1 MIFLQ
6 WLIFGWL
13 NSLFNAMCKTK
24 VGLLTAEEKEAIEGK
39 RYAKGRYF
47 TPVQDED
54 GNWVLHL
61 EQINK
66 NQNIDFWWL
75 IHLQKI
81 DYKPKQMDKS
91 VIPDIMALSGLLLF
105 TGAELSIE
113 SAIFEIISKFGV
125 VAVLWFWLKE
135 MKAQMKEQSKDFYQE
150 TEKLRTEHK
159 NTMHEFQEIHKEHKE
174 LLTDQLKAKDDIIK
188 TLKK

>member
-1 MIFLQ
+1 
-6 WLIFGWL
+6 
-13 NSLFNAMCKTK
+13 
-24 VGLLTAEEKEAIEGK
+24 
-39 RYAKGRYF
+39 
-47 TPVQDED
+47 
-54 GNWVLHL
+54 
-61 EQINK
+61 
-66 NQNIDFWWL
+66 
-75 IHLQKI
+75 
-81 DYKPKQMDKS
+81 MDKS

-125 VAVLWFWLKE
+125 VAVLWFWLRE
-135 MKAQMKEQSKDFYQE
+135 MKDQMKEQSKDFYEE

>member
-1 MIFLQ
+1 MR
-6 WLIFGWL
+6 
-13 NSLFNAMCKTK
+13 T
-24 VGLLTAEEKEAIEGK
+24 
-39 RYAKGRYF
+39 
-47 TPVQDED
+47 D
-54 GNWVLHL
+54 NWVLHL

-150 TEKLRTEHK
+150 TEKLGLIT
-159 NTMHEFQEIHKEHKE
+159 
-174 LLTDQLKAKDDIIK
+174 K
-188 TLKK
+188 TQ

>member
-1 MIFLQ
+1 
-6 WLIFGWL
+6 
-13 NSLFNAMCKTK
+13 MCKQK
-24 VGLLTAEEKEAIEGK
+24 VGLLADEEKEALEGK
-39 RYAKGRYF
+39 QYAPKKYF
-47 TPVQDED
+47 TPLEDTD
-54 GNWVLHL
+54 GNFVLPL
-61 EQINK
+61 KQINK
-66 NQNIDFWWL
+66 NQNTDFWWL

-135 MKAQMKEQSKDFYQE
+135 MKEQMKEQSKDFYSE
-150 TEKLRTEHK
+150 TEKLRQEHK

-174 LLTDQLKAKDDIIK
+174 LLADQLKAKDEIIK

>member
-1 MIFLQ
+1 MF
-6 WLIFGWL
+6 
-13 NSLFNAMCKTK
+13 KTK
-24 VGLLTAEEKEAIEGK
+24 VGLLDQEEKEAIEGQRFADGK
-39 RYAKGRYF
+39 YF
-47 TPVQDED
+47 TPLQDAD
-54 GNWVLHL
+54 KNWVLPL
-61 EQINK
+61 NEIKNNK
-66 NQNIDFWWL
+66 NIDFWWVK
-75 IHLQKI
+75 HLPLI

-135 MKAQMKEQSKDFYQE
+135 MKEQMKEQSKDFYSE

-174 LLTDQLKAKDDIIK
+174 LLTDQLKAKDEIIK

>member
-1 MIFLQ
+1 
-6 WLIFGWL
+6 
-13 NSLFNAMCKTK
+13 MCKTK
-24 VGLLTAEEKEAIEGK
+24 VGLLTFEEKEAIEGK

-47 TPVQDED
+47 TPFQDAD

-66 NQNIDFWWL
+66 NQNTDFWWL

-135 MKAQMKEQSKDFYQE
+135 MKEQMKEQSKDFYSE
-150 TEKLRTEHK
+150 TEKLRQEHK

-174 LLTDQLKAKDDIIK
+174 LLADQLKAKDEIIK

>member
-1 MIFLQ
+1 
-6 WLIFGWL
+6 
-13 NSLFNAMCKTK
+13 MCKNK
-24 VGLLTAEEKEAIEGK
+24 VGLLDQDEKEAIEGQEL
-39 RYAKGRYF
+39 ANGRYF

-54 GNWVLHL
+54 GNWVLTL
-61 EQINK
+61 DQIKNNK
-66 NQNIDFWWL
+66 NIDFWWVK
-75 IHLQKI
+75 HLPLI
-81 DYKPKQMDKS
+81 DYKPKEMDKS

-125 VAVLWFWLKE
+125 VAVLWFWLRE
-135 MKAQMKEQSKDFYQE
+135 MKEQMKEQSKDFYSE

-159 NTMHEFQEIHKEHKE
+159 NTMHEFQEIHKEHKD
-174 LLTDQLKAKDDIIK
+174 LLTDQLKAKDEIIK